1 MLALLRS
8 TPVSPSTN
16 SPPSLFLWVLSF
28 QGGSE
33 LDLCLLSNLFPSQ
46 FLHLQSGDNDK
57 ILFMWFWADWAPLHK
72 KCLERRLGKAKASQ
86 VAGFPAFFSELSSCI
101 PS

>member
-16 SPPSLFLWVLSF
+16 SPPSLSLWVLSF
-28 QGGSE
+28 QSGSE

-57 ILFMWFWADWAPLHK
+57 ILFMWFWAGLGALAQKMLRTAPGQSKGLPSG
-72 KCLERRLGKAKASQ
+72 R
-86 VAGFPAFFSELSSCI
+86 VSSVLL
-101 PS
+101 